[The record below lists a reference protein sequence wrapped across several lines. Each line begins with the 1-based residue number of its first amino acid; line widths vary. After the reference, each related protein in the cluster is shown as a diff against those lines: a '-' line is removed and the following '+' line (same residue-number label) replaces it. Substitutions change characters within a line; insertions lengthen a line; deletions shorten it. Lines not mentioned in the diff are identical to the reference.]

1 MTVFSKAAVATLLIL
16 MAATGNAQ
24 VLFTY
29 GGKPVTKNEFLK
41 AYSKN
46 NSESKP
52 TDKSYRDYLELYV
65 RFKLKVQAALDKKLD
80 TLANQQAEL
89 HSFRSQVID
98 SYVRDEASI
107 NELVTESILRS
118 KKDIHLAH
126 IFVAAKKE
134 ATAEEVKKAQE
145 KINAAWN
152 QLQKGNDFGKVAAEF
167 SEDPAVSENKG
178 DIGYITALVL
188 PYELENVAYST
199 PVGKY
204 SAPIRSKAGFH
215 IFRNLGEREGLG
227 RMKAAQILLS
237 FPQNATD
244 EQKKEIKDR
253 ADSIYAILTK
263 GSDFKILAGQFSN
276 DNLTWQAG
284 GEMMEFGI
292 GQYDVAFENAAFAL
306 KKDGDVSQPV
316 LTSYGYHIIKRLQN
330 KPAVTDTANAQLRDE
345 FKQRIIQSDR
355 MQVSQKMLLK
365 KVLQTIGFKKNAI
378 NEQHLFVIAD
388 SILQNKRFPV
398 FADINAKTPLFSFG
412 KKTVTVK
419 DFQNNLE
426 TLRSYENMKAGKTNQ
441 QLFEEFIEVSAF
453 DYYRQHLEE
462 YNKEFAFQLNEFKE
476 GNLLFEIMQ
485 RKIWDPA
492 STDSAGLKKYY
503 AAHKDKYWWESS
515 ADAIILTATNDKASE
530 EYRVKMKENYK
541 DWQKYINTSSGHLQ
555 GDSGRFELGQIP
567 VVDRTNFTEGLITAN
582 VRNETDNTVAFAYIV
597 KLYPNREVRGF
608 ADARGFVINDY
619 QVDLEDK
626 WIAELKKKYPV
637 KINESVVAS
646 LPK

>member
-1 MTVFSKAAVATLLIL
+1 MTVFSKAAVATLLTL

-89 HSFRSQVID
+89 HSFRGQVID

-107 NELVTESILRS
+107 NELVTESIIRS

-134 ATAEEVKKAQE
+134 ATAEEVKKAQD
-145 KINAAWN
+145 KINAAWD
-152 QLQKGNDFGKVAAEF
+152 QLQKGNDFGKVAAEY

-188 PYELENVAYST
+188 PYELENVAYT
-199 PVGKY
+199 TQVGKF

-244 EQKKEIKDR
+244 EQKEEIKDR

-284 GEMMEFGI
+284 GEMMEFGV

-306 KKDGDVSQPV
+306 KKDGDISQPV
-316 LTSYGYHIIKRLQN
+316 LTSYGYHIIKRLQI
-330 KPAVTDTANAQLRDE
+330 KPVVADTANAQLKDE
-345 FKQRIIQSDR
+345 YKQRIIQSDR

-365 KVLQTIGFKKNAI
+365 KVLQTIGFKKNTF
-378 NEQHLFVIAD
+378 NEQHLSVIAD

-398 FADINAKTPLFSFG
+398 FADINAKTPLFSFA
-412 KKTVTVK
+412 KKTYTVK

-426 TLRSYENMKAGKTNQ
+426 TIRSYENMKAGKTNQ
-441 QLFEEFIEVSAF
+441 QLFEEFMEVSAF

-476 GNLLFEIMQ
+476 GNLLFEVMQ

-503 AAHKDKYWWESS
+503 TAHKNKYWWESS

-530 EYRVKMKENYK
+530 EYRAKMKENYK
-541 DWQKYINTSSGHLQ
+541 DWQKYINNSSGHLQ

-608 ADARGFVINDY
+608 SDARGFVINDY

-637 KINESVVAS
+637 KINESVVAG